1 MDNSRHGEE
10 TAENVSLLEN
20 ENVITP
26 SEAVNDNVTASFG
39 TETTPDNSPQ
49 DAIDA
54 EEGEYVDIP
63 LSSFDMDDEL
73 QHKHTPAVKKSKKRT
88 LGFLVFILANVI
100 VIAITAFAEFGR
112 KNHDYSTLGDL
123 AKSISNY
130 WYYLLCALA
139 CFLAVYLFQS
149 LKMYRM
155 IRVTHGKFK
164 FRIVLKSV
172 ILGKYYDYITPLAIG
187 GQPFQAY
194 YLTKNKIPAG
204 TATAVPIAQL
214 FLGMFGFLTLS
225 IVSVLFFGNRIES
238 TVIKV
243 FAYIGISFNLIIP
256 FTLLLFS
263 LLPNVTTKIVSF
275 FIKLLGKM
283 HIVKHPDE
291 TVHKAIATINEYRSS
306 VIFIGRSKGTMILGY
321 VLSVLEKLAEMSV
334 TFFVI
339 LACNGGTG
347 NYIDITVMTVFIHTA
362 TSFIPTPGNA
372 GAAEGSFY
380 IVFGSF
386 WPMFIWRLFSYYA
399 YLIVGIVVI
408 ILNGFKRAHMH
419 KTK

>member
-1 MDNSRHGEE
+1 MDENQRDQAHKQEDITLEEGAAGKNSAAYSR
-10 TAENVSLLEN
+10 AED
-20 ENVITP
+20 P
-26 SEAVNDNVTASFG
+26 
-39 TETTPDNSPQ
+39 
-49 DAIDA
+49 A
-54 EEGEYVDIP
+54 EIPAAHAADGAAESSDEGEYVEIP

-73 QHKHTPAVKKSKKRT
+73 QHKHTPPQKKTKKRT
-88 LGFLVFILANVI
+88 FGFLIFLLANVI

-112 KNHDYSTLGDL
+112 ENHDYSTLGDL
-123 AKSISNY
+123 YNSISQY
-130 WYYLLCALA
+130 WYYLLCAFA
-139 CFLAVYLFQS
+139 CFCGVYLFQT

-155 IRVTHGKFK
+155 IRVTYGKYK

-225 IVSVLFFGNRIES
+225 LISAIFFGNRVES

-243 FAYIGISFNLIIP
+243 FAYVGISFNMIIP
-256 FTLLLFS
+256 LTLLLFS

-275 FIKLLGKM
+275 FIRLLGKM
-283 HIVKHPDE
+283 RIVKSPED
-291 TVHKAIATINEYRSS
+291 TAHKAIDTINEYRSS
-306 VIFIGRSKGTMILGY
+306 VIFIGRSKGTMILCY
-321 VLSVLEKLAEMSV
+321 ILSVLEKLSEMSV

-339 LACNGGTG
+339 LACNGGVG

-399 YLIVGIVVI
+399 YLFFGIIVI
-408 ILNGFKRAHMH
+408 IMNGIKRSKIH